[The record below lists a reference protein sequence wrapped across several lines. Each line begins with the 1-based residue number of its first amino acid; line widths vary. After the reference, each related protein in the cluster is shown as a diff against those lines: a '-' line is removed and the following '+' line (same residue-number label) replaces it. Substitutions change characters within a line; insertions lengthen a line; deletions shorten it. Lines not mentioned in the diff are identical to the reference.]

1 MKKPQPKYQFNYPTA
16 TKDAYLRELLQKHMD
31 LQTSQDMH
39 RARWLTRNNQ
49 HANIIAHTV

>member
-31 LQTSQDMH
+31 LQTSQEMH

-49 HANIIAHTV
+49 HANIIAHTA